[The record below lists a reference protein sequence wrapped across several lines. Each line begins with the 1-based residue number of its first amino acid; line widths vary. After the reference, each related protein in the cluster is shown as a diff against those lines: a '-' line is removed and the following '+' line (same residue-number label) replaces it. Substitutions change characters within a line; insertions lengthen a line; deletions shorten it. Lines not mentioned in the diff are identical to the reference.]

1 MPTLQDLQAQDAAY
15 AKAGNDAQTAEQ
27 AKQTFGSTGQPNGIL
42 SWMTQMPKRITSDMI
57 DSAVHA
63 ADSMAHDGSW
73 GEAATRV
80 GRDVAAGAADAVAN
94 TGDAVEGLARTG
106 VRATYESIVH
116 PQQAALEA
124 EDPAMQARDRM
135 MDGSSQTSPIWQH
148 ARSAI
153 LDFRDAVA
161 VKDPNL
167 VDGLTQSVAQ
177 LAIPFAG
184 YSKALSG
191 VHDAAIVAQ
200 GLEDIP
206 ATQGFGSYL
215 AKTAQK
221 DLTGFA
227 TKVAAPG
234 AVTDAT
240 ALKPHAMRFADLIAL
255 GRHTEGKLGDVLQ
268 ALAPDG
274 SAQDAYIRYLTDRG
288 DESEAEGRFKNVL
301 DGFGVNLLATPLIAA
316 VGSVLKQGT
325 AGLRY
330 LADNGVAS
338 GADFPRPPRATQ
350 TGSVLG
356 RDTASPDKVV
366 NPEQPVSAMGVLHRS
381 DGTVINEPPLGVAP
395 VREQLRRAAAA
406 DREVPYQEVA
416 RNLAQSLAGQN
427 SPYRAV
433 LRQLGEGMDPDL
445 RIVSHENTG
454 HATMGPNVYGSYNP
468 TTHTV
473 AIHPEGFSADDET
486 LLHTIA
492 HEGVHAATIRALRD
506 PENLSLRRAMTRLA
520 VEVDSSAAAQGLR
533 GQARYGLLRD
543 EQGRINPEEFVAEA
557 AANPAL
563 KKAMTQT
570 AAPEGGSLWDEYSGL
585 LKMLTRG
592 ALGAGAAATWMN
604 DKKLFDNVISPRVK
618 EPSGA

>member
-27 AKQTFGSTGQPNGIL
+27 AKQTLGSTGQPNGIL
-42 SWMTQMPKRITSDMI
+42 SWMTQMPRRITSDMI
-57 DSAVHA
+57 DSAVRA

-94 TGDAVEGLARTG
+94 TGDAAEELVRNGA
-106 VRATYESIVH
+106 RATYESVAH

-124 EDPAMQARDRM
+124 EDPAMLARDRM
-135 MDGSSQTSPIWQH
+135 LDGSSQTSPIWQH
-148 ARSAI
+148 ARNAI

-191 VHDAAIVAQ
+191 VHDAAIAAQ

-206 ATQGFGSYL
+206 ATQEFGKYL
-215 AKTAQK
+215 VDTARK

-274 SAQDAYIRYLTDRG
+274 SAQDAYIRYLADRG

-301 DGFGVNLLATPLIAA
+301 DGFGVNLLATPLITAA
-316 VGSVLKQGT
+316 GSVLKQGT

-330 LADNGVAS
+330 LVDNGVPS
-338 GADFPRPPRATQ
+338 MDRLPSLRLQRGAIGDLPKLEAPKIKFSNEKGLVAVQSPNGFTHARPTGEGNWRVFKSETSQDARGQGEGYARLKRAADEAHAHGALLESDHQ
-350 TGSVLG
+350 
-356 RDTASPDKVV
+356 
-366 NPEQPVSAMGVLHRS
+366 VSAPEARLYARLKA
-381 DGTVINEPPLGVAP
+381 DGYRVK
-395 VREQLRRAAAA
+395 
-406 DREVPYQEVA
+406 
-416 RNLAQSLAGQN
+416 QN
-427 SPYRAV
+427 AF
-433 LRQLGEGMDPDL
+433 E
-445 RIVSHENTG
+445 
-454 HATMGPNVYGSYNP
+454 
-468 TTHTV
+468 
-473 AIHPEGFSADDET
+473 
-486 LLHTIA
+486 
-492 HEGVHAATIRALRD
+492 RD
-506 PENLSLRRAMTRLA
+506 PGTGELRSTSELKP
-520 VEVDSSAAAQGLR
+520 V
-533 GQARYGLLRD
+533 
-543 EQGRINPEEFVAEA
+543 FVVGPGE
-557 AANPAL
+557 
-563 KKAMTQT
+563 MH
-570 AAPEGGSLWDEYSGL
+570 
-585 LKMLTRG
+585 
-592 ALGAGAAATWMN
+592 
-604 DKKLFDNVISPRVK
+604 
-618 EPSGA
+618 